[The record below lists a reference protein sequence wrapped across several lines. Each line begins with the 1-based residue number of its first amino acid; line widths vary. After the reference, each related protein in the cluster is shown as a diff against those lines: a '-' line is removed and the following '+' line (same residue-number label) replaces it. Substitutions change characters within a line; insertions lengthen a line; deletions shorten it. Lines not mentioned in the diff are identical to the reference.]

1 MKEGDGIIVRTSV
14 HGFADTVEATRTM
27 LRQVGQTIFAEIDQA
42 AAARSVG
49 LPLRPTTLFIFGN
62 PQVGTAVMQAVPLF
76 ALELPLKILVWRDD
90 DGSTKVAY
98 RSLAALRDAYAAN
111 GLTDRAEQIDRAIA
125 TLIEKIVTP

>member
-1 MKEGDGIIVRTSV
+1 MRHENDLLVRTSV
-14 HGFADTVEATRTM
+14 HSYAETVEATRTL

-42 AAARSVG
+42 AAARAAG

-62 PQVGTAVMQAVPLF
+62 PQVGTAIMQAVPLF

-98 RSLAALRDAYAAN
+98 RSLASLRDAYAAN
-111 GLTDRAEQIDRAIA
+111 NLADRADQIDAA
-125 TLIEKIVTP
+125 VAKLIEKIVTP

>member
-1 MKEGDGIIVRTSV
+1 MRPNEGLHIRTSV
-14 HGFADTVEATRTM
+14 HSYADTVEATRAV

-42 AAARSVG
+42 GAARSVG

-62 PQVGTAVMQAVPLF
+62 PQAGTALMQAVPLF

-98 RSLAALRDAYAAN
+98 RTLASLRDAYAAS
-111 GLTDRAEQIDRAIA
+111 GVEDRADHIDAA
-125 TLIEKIVTP
+125 VAKLIEKIVTP